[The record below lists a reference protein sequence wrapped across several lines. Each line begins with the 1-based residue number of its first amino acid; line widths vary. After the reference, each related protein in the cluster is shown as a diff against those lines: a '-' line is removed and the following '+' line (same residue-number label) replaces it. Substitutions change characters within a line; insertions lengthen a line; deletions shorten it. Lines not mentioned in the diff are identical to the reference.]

1 VSPTWWSTAG
11 SATESHIS
19 DGVGDPFFS
28 LSHQFLPERESL
40 PNLIGAI
47 GYKPSVGDNTVFTS
61 VKPTALGTGFDALQ
75 GSLTAVKR
83 IDPLVFFGTY
93 SYAHNFTDRKGGVE
107 VDIGD
112 SHEIRFGTILATSPD
127 TSLRAAFDLTFFEKT
142 RFGGR
147 SLSGTDEPAG
157 IFEIGG
163 SVVLSERMLL
173 DVAVG
178 AGVTHSAPDFRLS
191 VALPFR
197 F

>member
-1 VSPTWWSTAG
+1 
-11 SATESHIS
+11 
-19 DGVGDPFFS
+19 
-28 LSHQFLPERESL
+28 
-40 PNLIGAI
+40 
-47 GYKPSVGDNTVFTS
+47 VGDNTVFTS

-93 SYAHNFTDRKGGVE
+93 SYAHNFSDRKGGVE

-157 IFEIGG
+157 IFESVDQWCCRKGCCSTWRSARVSRTARPISG
-163 SVVLSERMLL
+163 SRLHC
-173 DVAVG
+173 
-178 AGVTHSAPDFRLS
+178 HSASKR
-191 VALPFR
+191 AA
-197 F
+197 